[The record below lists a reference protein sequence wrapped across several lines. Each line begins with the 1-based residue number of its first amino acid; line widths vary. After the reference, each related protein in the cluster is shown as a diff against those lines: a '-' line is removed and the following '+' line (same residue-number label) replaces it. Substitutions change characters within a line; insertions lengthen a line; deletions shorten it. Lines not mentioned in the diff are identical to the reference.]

1 MKIDAVV
8 VTFNRLEKLKEC
20 VETLSKFNL
29 RNIFII
35 NNASTDKTAA
45 YLEQAQTEINN
56 LRIFNLPKN
65 LGGAGGFNFGMKKFI
80 ENSTSDY
87 VWIMDDDTIPQ
98 NAAMELLGKGLE
110 NNSDAGFAIGQVYWT
125 DWNLAQM
132 NLPVLSK
139 KQPLDRKV
147 RWVDSASFVAIMF
160 KRQAIL
166 KVGYP
171 ISEFFIWGDDVEY
184 TNRIVRQGFK
194 GIQIMEAEIIHKMGA
209 NVGINILDEN
219 YNQGRIKRYFF
230 NYRNR
235 LYLNRQKGILSVIK
249 TLLGRIVW
257 SLRILFSKNDF
268 KKLKLSVL
276 YKGTVAGIFFDPKIE
291 KC

>member
-1 MKIDAVV
+1 
-8 VTFNRLEKLKEC
+8 
-20 VETLSKFNL
+20 
-29 RNIFII
+29 
-35 NNASTDKTAA
+35 
-45 YLEQAQTEINN
+45 
-56 LRIFNLPKN
+56 
-65 LGGAGGFNFGMKKFI
+65 
-80 ENSTSDY
+80 
-87 VWIMDDDTIPQ
+87 
-98 NAAMELLGKGLE
+98 
-110 NNSDAGFAIGQVYWT
+110 
-125 DWNLAQM
+125 
-132 NLPVLSK
+132 
-139 KQPLDRKV
+139 
-147 RWVDSASFVAIMF
+147 
-160 KRQAIL
+160 
-166 KVGYP
+166 
-171 ISEFFIWGDDVEY
+171 
-184 TNRIVRQGFK
+184 
-194 GIQIMEAEIIHKMGA
+194 MEAEIIHKMGA